1 MAKRRNKGAKT
12 MGLEI
17 AGLLHFFGLTGFFAI
32 VGTVFAAWMAW
43 RIVEKAGFPGW
54 AGLGAVLLT
63 LTGIG
68 SIVPLILVWVFAYMR
83 WPRDEAALGS
93 RPGGSRPTPAGG
105 YVPAYQP
112 AGYTPPTSAPKTSL
126 PPPPMA
132 LADRRGWRL
141 AGTLANGQSVV
152 IAIDNSIPAYLISSA
167 AAGKT
172 TDLSIPDPSVG
183 QPHARLLTAGPR
195 LGLEDLGSPGG
206 TFIDGA
212 RLLPEHG
219 PRDITE
225 TRVIRF
231 GTVELGL
238 SRI

>member
-1 MAKRRNKGAKT
+1 

-17 AGLLHFFGLTGFFAI
+17 AGLFHLFGLTSFFAI
-32 VGTVFAAWMAW
+32 VGAVLMAWMAW

-54 AGLGAVLLT
+54 TGLGAVLLT

-68 SIVPLILVWVFAYMR
+68 SIVPLILLWVFAYMR
-83 WPRDEAALGS
+83 WPRDDAAVGVQ
-93 RPGGSRPTPAGG
+93 PGGSRPVSAGG
-105 YVPAYQP
+105 YAPP
-112 AGYTPPTSAPKTSL
+112 GYTPPAYAPPAAL
-126 PPPPMA
+126 APPPMA

-141 AGTLANGQSVV
+141 AGVLANGQSVT
-152 IAIDNSIPAYLISSA
+152 IAIDNAIAAYVVSSA
-167 AAGKT
+167 AAGKAG
-172 TDLSIPDPSVG
+172 DLSIPDPSVG

-219 PRDITE
+219 PRDITD

-238 SRI
+238 SRT

>member
-1 MAKRRNKGAKT
+1 

-17 AGLLHFFGLTGFFAI
+17 AALFHAFGLTGFFAI
-32 VGTVFAAWMAW
+32 AGAVLAAWMAW

-68 SIVPLILVWVFAYMR
+68 TIVPLILLWVFAYMR
-83 WPRDEAALGS
+83 WPRDEAN
-93 RPGGSRPTPAGG
+93 AG
-105 YVPAYQP
+105 PRSAP
-112 AGYTPPTSAPKTSL
+112 AGYATPDYPPKSYPSKPAL
-126 PPPPMA
+126 AASPMA
-132 LADRRGWRL
+132 LGDRRGWRL
-141 AGTLANGQSVV
+141 AGTLGNGQPVT
-152 IAIDNSIPAYLISSA
+152 IALDNAIPVYLVSSA
-167 AAGKT
+167 AAGKAAE
-172 TDLSIPDPSVG
+172 LSIPDPSIG

-195 LGLEDLGSPGG
+195 LGLEDLGSQGG

-225 TRVIRF
+225 TRVIRL
-231 GTVELGL
+231 GTVELAL
-238 SRI
+238 SRA